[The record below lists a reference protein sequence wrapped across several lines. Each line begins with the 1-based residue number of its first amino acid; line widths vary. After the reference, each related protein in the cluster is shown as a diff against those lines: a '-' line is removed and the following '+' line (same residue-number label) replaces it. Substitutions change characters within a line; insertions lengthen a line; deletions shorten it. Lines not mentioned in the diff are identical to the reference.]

1 MQQDNPNN
9 NVVSQLSPDF
19 VKKMVKIQSEL
30 KAPKTQYNKFGKFHY
45 RSAEDIL
52 EGLKPHLST
61 AGFMLYLT
69 DSIVDDASGSEKYVC
84 ATAVVTDGEHYIKV
98 TAYAREASSK
108 SGMDSSQ
115 ITGSASTYARKYA
128 LNGLFLIDDTKD
140 ADSMDNT
147 SQKAETTS
155 APPSS
160 SRQSG
165 SNSKK
170 DDDNDMF
177 SLAISYIKNPANKNK
192 KMKMDAFD
200 AVVKRAEDKGTPF
213 TEGQKNGLLKFVG

>member
-1 MQQDNPNN
+1 MKENTDKTSK
-9 NVVSQLSPDF
+9 VSPAF
-19 VKKMVKIQSEL
+19 VKKVVSVQQEL
-30 KAPKTQYNKFGKFHY
+30 KAPKSQYNSFGGYSY
-45 RSAEDIL
+45 RSAEDIM
-52 EGLKPHLST
+52 EGLKPLLVKNGLLLFIS
-61 AGFMLYLT
+61 
-69 DSIVDDASGSEKYVC
+69 DSIIDDASGDEKYVC
-84 ATAVVTDGEHYIKV
+84 ATAVLTDGEHNISV
-98 TAYAREASSK
+98 SAYAREPK
-108 SGMDSSQ
+108 SRKGMDSSQ
-115 ITGSASTYARKYA
+115 VTGSSSTYARKYA